1 MIGDIQSLPSGM
13 KQPNITVD
21 YSTTLTADSNMPDIM
36 SKNNSSQLQSS
47 QLQASQLQTS
57 LVQTNP
63 LQVHNHKHN
72 KSVMNSESPLL
83 DKNHLSVDYTPQF
96 AGNMKTGSTKATATG
111 TGKSPNKIKM
121 ALEQSDM

>member
-21 YSTTLTADSNMPDIM
+21 YSTTLTADSNMQDIM
-36 SKNNSSQLQSS
+36 SKNNSSQLQS
-47 QLQASQLQTS
+47 SQLQTS